1 MRFWKNTDLLI
12 EVSHLEVSK
21 SFGEIVLEI
30 MAKRLF
36 LDGLKTLVMIKIC
49 ILLDQDAS
57 L

>member
-1 MRFWKNTDLLI
+1 MKFWKNTDLLI

-21 SFGEIVLEI
+21 SFGEIVLET